1 MNTNHIQSFT
11 RINTS
16 PHDILVPVKFA
27 ITRSTKKEEKEQTA
41 QRIRNGGKKI
51 EKRSSNTIKNKI
63 DSGSK
68 MRHQNEG
75 RKDLHINDHGIGNG
89 IKKIEI
95 KSSKKEGK

>member
-1 MNTNHIQSFT
+1 
-11 RINTS
+11 
-16 PHDILVPVKFA
+16 
-27 ITRSTKKEEKEQTA
+27 
-41 QRIRNGGKKI
+41 
-51 EKRSSNTIKNKI
+51 
-63 DSGSK
+63 